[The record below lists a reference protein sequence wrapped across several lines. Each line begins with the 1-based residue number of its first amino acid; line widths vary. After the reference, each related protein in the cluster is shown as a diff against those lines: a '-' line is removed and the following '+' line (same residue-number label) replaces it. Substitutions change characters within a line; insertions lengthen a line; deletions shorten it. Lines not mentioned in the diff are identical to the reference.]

1 MNITKNK
8 NQLFLTINMIVF
20 FMIVVAAAQ
29 AQPPQ
34 PPTRIPRGLLTRL
47 IEIKYTA
54 ELFATNALKKE
65 GNKINEKDSAMA
77 IYNTVRLKVDG
88 LVYQISG
95 DMIAANSPR
104 KIRLLDKWCM
114 QQRDALSGTKPNT
127 KNVKRTIQNYVLAL
141 KEIDDLFREQAFN
154 ISVTNKTLNLTTNVF
169 YLLKDSYTIIQGL
182 SDMKTKKTMA
192 LIELL
197 DHTRLMSIGELSKGV
212 K

>member
-1 MNITKNK
+1 MSTTKNK
-8 NQLFLTINMIVF
+8 NQFFLIINMIVF

-34 PPTRIPRGLLTRL
+34 PPTGIPRGLLTRL

-104 KIRLLDKWCM
+104 KIRLLDKWCI
-114 QQRDALSGTKPNT
+114 QEGRVKP
-127 KNVKRTIQNYVLAL
+127 IIYNYVMAY
-141 KEIDDLFREQAFN
+141 KAIDELFHEQVLN
-154 ISVTNKTLNLTTNVF
+154 NSVANKTLNLTTNVF

>member
-1 MNITKNK
+1 
-8 NQLFLTINMIVF
+8 
-20 FMIVVAAAQ
+20 
-29 AQPPQ
+29 
-34 PPTRIPRGLLTRL
+34 
-47 IEIKYTA
+47 
-54 ELFATNALKKE
+54 
-65 GNKINEKDSAMA
+65 MA

>member
-1 MNITKNK
+1 
-8 NQLFLTINMIVF
+8 
-20 FMIVVAAAQ
+20 
-29 AQPPQ
+29 
-34 PPTRIPRGLLTRL
+34 L

-77 IYNTVRLKVDG
+77 IYNTLRLKVDG

-104 KIRLLDKWCM
+104 KIRLLDKWCI
-114 QQRDALSGTKPNT
+114 QEGKVKP
-127 KNVKRTIQNYVLAL
+127 IIYNYVMAY
-141 KEIDDLFREQAFN
+141 KAIDELFHEQVLN
-154 ISVTNKTLNLTTNVF
+154 NSVANKTLNFTTNVF